1 MLRIALTWGV
11 LLVLSVLAVAAFE
24 AARLPAALLL
34 GCMIAAIA
42 VAAGGGAIGVPR
54 PPFVLAQGVI
64 GCLIARGIPLSILGT
79 IVADWPLFLG
89 TVVAVIGACS
99 ALGWLLARNRVLPG
113 TVAIWGL
120 SPGAASVM
128 TIMAGEFGSDMR
140 LVAFMQYFRVVCVSA
155 LAPVVARFWTHA
167 PAGVHAGVVWFPAL
181 AWPGFPAT
189 VAVAF
194 LGAWLGPVLR
204 IPAGSLLLPMA
215 AAVRLQD
222 VGRLVI
228 DLPPWLLALCYA
240 AIGWSIGLRFNRP
253 ILLHALARLPRIAAA
268 IFALI
273 AICGLCAAALVAFA
287 GIDPLTAYLATS
299 PGGADSIAIIAA
311 SSPVDVPF
319 VMALQTARFMLVL
332 VVGPAIARFVARR
345 AGPAASA
352 GAGDAGAPRRRP

>member
-1 MLRIALTWGV
+1 MSKTLLTWGA
-11 LLVLSVLAVAAFE
+11 LLASSVLAVAAFE

-34 GCMIAAIA
+34 GCMVAAIA
-42 VAAGGGAIGVPR
+42 VGAAVGGISVPR
-54 PPFVLAQGVI
+54 TTFVLAQGIV
-64 GCLIARGIPLSILGT
+64 GCLIARSIPLAILGT

-89 TVVAVIGACS
+89 TVIAVIGACS
-99 ALGWLLARNRVLPG
+99 ALGYMLARYRVLPG

-155 LAPVVARFWTHA
+155 LAPVVARLWTHA
-167 PAGVHAGVVWFPAL
+167 APGVQSAVQWFPPL
-181 AWPGFPAT
+181 AWPALPGT

-194 LGAWLGPVLR
+194 GCAWLGPKLR
-204 IPAGSLLLPMA
+204 IPAGSLLLPL
-215 AAVRLQD
+215 AVAVLLQD
-222 VGRLVI
+222 SGHLTI
-228 DLPPWLLALCYA
+228 DLPPWLLALSYA
-240 AIGWSIGLRFNRP
+240 ALGWSIGLRFNRA
-253 ILLHALARLPRIAAA
+253 ILLHALSRLPQIAGA

-273 AICGLCAAALVAFA
+273 AICGLCAAALVVFA

-332 VVGPAIARFVARR
+332 VIGPSIARFVAKRIR
-345 AGPAASA
+345 PAAGSRHR
-352 GAGDAGAPRRRP
+352 DMD

>member
-1 MLRIALTWGV
+1 MIAATPRAAFAWGI
-11 LLVLSVLAVAAFE
+11 LLVVSVAAVAAFG
-24 AARLPAALLL
+24 AMRLPAAVLL
-34 GCMIAAIA
+34 GCMVVAIA
-42 VAAGGGAIGVPR
+42 VASGGGGIAVPR
-54 PPFVLAQGVI
+54 RPFVLAQGVI
-64 GCLIARGIPLSILGT
+64 GCLIARSIPLSILGT

-155 LAPVVARFWTHA
+155 LAPVVARFWTTHA
-167 PAGVHAGVVWFPAL
+167 PAGVQAGVEWFPAL
-181 AWPGFPAT
+181 TWPGFPAT

-194 LGAWLGPVLR
+194 LGAWLGPFLR
-204 IPAGSLLLPMA
+204 IPAGSLLLPLGV
-215 AAVRLQD
+215 AVVLQD
-222 VGRLVI
+222 IGHLAI

-287 GIDPLTAYLATS
+287 GIEPLTAYLATS

-332 VVGPAIARFVARR
+332 VVGPAIARFVARH
-345 AGPAASA
+345 A
-352 GAGDAGAPRRRP
+352 GAGGAPRRRP